1 MNRQM
6 WTGVGVG
13 VAIAATIG
21 AVAGYRISS
30 GPEFAEVISSQ
41 RVTETQRVARQDCR
55 DEQVTQQKPV
65 KDEKRV
71 AGAAIGAVIG
81 GVLGNQVGDGSGQ
94 TLATVAGAAAGGYAG
109 SKVQKRM
116 QTGNLE
122 TVTEQRCKTVY
133 DTREKPMGFDV
144 SYRLNGQTRT
154 VRTSREL
161 AVGTRLP
168 VIDGQAVL
176 PGEPAG

>member
-6 WTGVGVG
+6 WTGVGIG

-21 AVAGYRISS
+21 AVAGYRMSADA
-30 GPEFAEVISSQ
+30 EFAEVISSQ
-41 RVTETQRVARQDCR
+41 RVTETQRLARQDCR

-71 AGAAIGAVIG
+71 AGSAIGAVLG
-81 GVLGNQVGDGSGQ
+81 GVIGHQVGDGSGQ

-116 QTGNLE
+116 QAGNLE
-122 TVTEQRCKTVY
+122 TVTQQRCQTVY

-144 SYRLNGQTRT
+144 SYRLNGETIT
-154 VRTSREL
+154 VRSTREL
-161 AVGTRLP
+161 AVGLRLP
-168 VIDGQAVL
+168 VVDGRAVL
-176 PGEPAG
+176 PSEPAG